1 VVRQNRQPAIE
12 SDEDLIPL
20 SEAAILLPT
29 RRKPHVATLWR
40 WGTKGCR
47 GHLLKTWVIA
57 GRRYTSPAALQEF
70 LTDMST
76 GRTALPS
83 VLSARE
89 AAIEAAE
96 ADCDSAGIR

>member
-1 VVRQNRQPAIE
+1 MVQQNLRPAIE
-12 SDEDLIPL
+12 CDDDLIPL

-29 RRKPHVATLWR
+29 RRKPHIATLWR
-40 WGTKGCR
+40 WGTKGCK
-47 GHLLKTWVIA
+47 GHILKTWVIA

-76 GRTALPS
+76 GRSALPP

-89 AAIEAAE
+89 AEIEAAE
-96 ADCDSAGIR
+96 ADCDAAGIR